1 MKKIKLGIAPIGWT
15 NDDMPDLGA
24 EISFEQCIGEMSKAG
39 YQGTEIG
46 NKYPKEPRKLKVKL
60 AEVGLVIANC
70 WHSTFILTQP
80 FEQVEASFRDTCK
93 RLSILGAKV
102 IGVSEQSYSIQGT
115 DKSIFDK
122 KYVMC
127 DAQWDKLAKGLN
139 KLGTIAGEY
148 GITLAFHHHMG
159 TVVQSEQEIDM
170 LMEKTDAKK
179 VYLLYDSG
187 HAVYAGTDYIK
198 VVQKYISRIA
208 HIHLK
213 DIRSKVI
220 EKVRAEKLS
229 FLQGVRLGT
238 FTVPGDGQLDFEPIF
253 EIVKKSGYT
262 GWLLVEAEQDP
273 AVAEPLRYATIAK
286 KYIDNLM
293 EKYDL

>member
-24 EISFEQCIGEMSKAG
+24 EISFVQCIAEMSKAG
-39 YQGTEIG
+39 YKGTEIG
-46 NKYPKEPRKLKVKL
+46 NKYPKDPFVLKKKL
-60 AEVGLVIANC
+60 AEAGLVIANC

-80 FEQVEASFRDTCK
+80 FEQVEADFRATCK

-115 DKSIFDK
+115 NKSIFDE
-122 KYVMC
+122 KYVMSTKE
-127 DAQWDKLAKGLN
+127 WDKLAQGLDR
-139 KLGTIAGEY
+139 LGEAALEY
-148 GITLAFHHHMG
+148 GIALTFHHHMG

-170 LMEKTDAKK
+170 LMEKTNPEK
-179 VYLLYDSG
+179 VSLLYDSG
-187 HAVYAGTDYIK
+187 HAAYAGADYIA
-198 VVQKYISRIA
+198 VAQKYIHRIK

-229 FLQGVRLGT
+229 FLQGVRLGA
-238 FTVPGDGQLDFEPIF
+238 FTVPGDGQLDFAPIF
-253 EIVKKSGYT
+253 ELVSNSGYT

-273 AVAEPLRYATIAK
+273 AIAEPLKYAIAAK
-286 KYIDNLM
+286 AYMDNLI
-293 EKYDL
+293 KRYDL